1 MWRDLEIAP
10 GQSWRGLRR
19 LAQALMIAAI
29 LVSPLLGGWQ
39 RLDRTRMATWQRGG
53 SELPGDLA
61 ERLPLGEAARR
72 AHRTNRLLGGGLG
85 VEALGIPAADPVA
98 GTFAL
103 LRAGATPK
111 AWLAVG
117 LPVLLA
123 LLAGRVFCG
132 WLCPFGTLARTLG
145 RFLDRLRW
153 PRFRIPDRRPVRWL
167 VLAAALAAGL
177 VGSHALL
184 YLSLPHLLV
193 QQTVYRAWLLG
204 GGSAILGVLL
214 GLLIAA
220 TLFGPTTYCATVCP
234 TGALLAGLGRRRLA
248 RLRIA
253 QVQDCGLRCVQCD
266 RACWLQLHPTTGDP
280 GPDCDLCARCV
291 GACPR
296 SNLRV
301 GLGQGPLK
309 TIRAP
314 GGQQATDPPAGG
326 RLGAAAALV
335 LALLFPAAA
344 EAVSQPRLVLR
355 GELERDGVTVAVAAV
370 DLTGVR
376 LDADA
381 TDAQS
386 GVELSVFV
394 ARGVRGPADERGR
407 LPSRQVYGGP
417 LEVRIETASG
427 DRVHTLSLPAPNSPR
442 STPRRTIYRWQGL
455 AGELKTG
462 DIVEL
467 RPIAGWLDEPPSWR
481 IPEADL
487 PRSPRVMARSVVAA
501 TLGFSGLLS
510 LALAARP
517 KRNETAA
524 GRGRAVSAGAGAGS

>member
-1 MWRDLEIAP
+1 MWREVEVKP
-10 GQSWRGLRR
+10 GRGWRILRR
-19 LAQALMIAAI
+19 LTQALMIAAI
-29 LVSPLLGGWQ
+29 LISPLLGGWQ

-103 LRAGATPK
+103 LRAGATPR

-117 LPVLLA
+117 VPVLLA

-145 RFLDRLRW
+145 GILDRLHW
-153 PRFRIPDRRPVRWL
+153 PRFRVPGRRPVRWL
-167 VLAAALAAGL
+167 VLVAALAAGV

-184 YLSLPHLLV
+184 YLSLPHLLI

-204 GGSAILGVLL
+204 GGSVILGVLL

-234 TGALLAGLGRRRLA
+234 TGALLAGLGWRRLV

-253 QVQDCGLRCVQCD
+253 QVQDCGLHCTQCD

-301 GLGQGPLK
+301 GLGHGSLK
-309 TIRAP
+309 TV
-314 GGQQATDPPAGG
+314 GK
-326 RLGAAAALV
+326 AAIVALT
-335 LALLFPAAA
+335 LALPVTA
-344 EAVSQPRLVLR
+344 EAVDQPRLLLR
-355 GELERDGVTVAVAAV
+355 GELERGGVTVAVSAV
-370 DLTGVR
+370 DLAGVR
-376 LDADA
+376 LDADSTEA
-381 TDAQS
+381 LS
-386 GVELSVFV
+386 GVELTVFV
-394 ARGVRGPADERGR
+394 ARGVRRPADERGR
-407 LPSRQVYGGP
+407 LPPREVYDGP
-417 LEVRIETASG
+417 LEVHIETARG
-427 DRVHTLSLPAPNSPR
+427 QAQTLRLPAPNSPR
-442 STPRRTIYRWQGL
+442 STPRRTLYRWNALTGTFD
-455 AGELKTG
+455 GELRAG
-462 DIVEL
+462 DLVEL
-467 RPIAGWLDEPPSWR
+467 KPIAGWLEEPVSWR
-481 IPEADL
+481 VPEPDL
-487 PRSPRVMARSVVAA
+487 PRSAGVMIRTILAA
-501 TLGFSGLLS
+501 TLGFSGLMS
-510 LALAARP
+510 LALAVRPAR
-517 KRNETAA
+517 AA
-524 GRGRAVSAGAGAGS
+524 GRTPDTGTRSWEAN